1 MENQENQ
8 APIVQEVQTPP
19 GVPSQPKEKK
29 GANKWIF
36 IFLGL
41 LILGGAGI
49 FFFARQGGNAEPTPT
64 PSFGVI
70 PVDDYTPEPVATAT
84 PEPVAKEDV
93 SIEVLNGTG
102 IAGEAGFLQGKLKE
116 LDYTD
121 IEVGNASSTDNSDTT
136 VTFKKDLSTTIQD
149 EIKEELE
156 EIYKNVVV
164 KTSTTQ
170 DSDIVII
177 TGLRGTQTAKP
188 ESTATPEETTSPS
201 PTSSAS
207 PTATPTATQ

>member
-8 APIVQEVQTPP
+8 APIVQEVPTPA

-49 FFFARQGGNAEPTPT
+49 FFFASQSANPEPTPT

-70 PVDDYTPEPVATAT
+70 PVDDYTPEPISTPT

-93 SIEVLNGTG
+93 TIEILNGTG
-102 IAGEAGFLQGKLKE
+102 IAGEAGYLQGKLKE
-116 LDYTD
+116 LDYEK
-121 IEVGNASSTDNSDTT
+121 IEVGNAPSTDNTDTT
-136 VTFKKDLSTTIQD
+136 VTFKKDLSTTVVD
-149 EIKEELE
+149 EIKKELE

-164 KTSTTQ
+164 KTSSTQ
-170 DSDIVII
+170 ESDIVIV
-177 TGLRGTQTAKP
+177 TGLRGSQTAKP
-188 ESTATPEETTSPS
+188 QSTTTPESTSSPGAS
-201 PTSSAS
+201 PTS
-207 PTATPTATQ
+207 TPTPTSTP